1 MSMEF
6 LIKHMGLDK
15 MIAKLG
21 LSTNF
26 MAKGDHMPMNEKEIS
41 RIKEE
46 LKSSDYYHNS
56 PDGGSPIEQSHNNIH
71 MSDDE

>member
-6 LIKHMGLDK
+6 LIKHLGLDN

-21 LSTNF
+21 LKANF
-26 MAKGDHMPMNEKEIS
+26 EKSGTHMPMNEKDIS

-46 LKSSDYYHNS
+46 LKSSDYFHNENIE
-56 PDGGSPIEQSHNNIH
+56 SPIENSNRV